1 MSDDILIPVERLC
14 KKYIIGHQ
22 RELHATLRDVLA
34 RGARNMWRKAAD
46 IACGRAIITGDR
58 LEEF

>member
-1 MSDDILIPVERLC
+1 
-14 KKYIIGHQ
+14 
-22 RELHATLRDVLA
+22 VLA